1 MNTSE
6 RPPQGRAALPGGGLA
21 QRPEG
26 GPISAI
32 ASLLKPRSI
41 AVIGASADA
50 TKTSGRPVAYLQK
63 HGYDGTIYPVNPRAE
78 QVGGLP
84 CYADIDALPAAPD
97 VGLVLLAPDRAIE
110 AVAALS
116 RRGTPA
122 AIVLASG
129 FGETGEAGAR
139 RQQALKAAAGDMRL
153 LGPNTI
159 GLVNLTDR
167 IMLCASGALE
177 MESLQGG
184 GIAVVSQSGGILG
197 SLLSRAA
204 AAGLGFSKL
213 VSTGNEVDLDVADF
227 IDDLADDEA
236 TQVIALYME
245 GLRNPDKFR
254 RAALKAAR
262 AGKPVVVYKVGRS
275 ESGARSAASHTG
287 ALAGEDRVYDAL
299 FSQVGAVRAQTFAD
313 LLDIPAALAT
323 RRSLRGK
330 RVAILT
336 STGGAGTLVADSLG
350 MAGFETPPPGPDT
363 AARLRELQQNDQIVL
378 DRNPIDVTLAGLQPE
393 LLRNTIA
400 TLLASPDYDAVI
412 TVVGSSAL
420 AQPALA
426 AGAIAES
433 LGQSD
438 KPVLAY
444 VSPYAPAV
452 LANINR
458 GGAPAFTAPESFAS
472 VLSAML
478 ARTAREDQDG
488 ERDAAGTARAP
499 APASAVDAETAASS
513 APHLAGATDEDRKT
527 AASGDA
533 ALAPLPAGSL
543 NEAQAR
549 ALFAR
554 YGVPSVRER
563 AVADAA
569 QGQREAGTF
578 DGPVVVKVLS
588 SHITHKTEAGGV
600 AIGVAPEAVGDA
612 IAAMRTRVRERTG
625 IVPEGYLLQEMASG
639 VEMIV
644 GVHRDPQLGPTL
656 LLGLGGVTAEL
667 FQDTALRLLPVDRP
681 TVRDMLRSLKAWPLL
696 DGYRGRPKADVQ
708 ALEDAVMNFAAMAQS
723 LGDRLVEA
731 EINPLFVLEEGRGVR
746 AADGVAILK

>member
-1 MNTSE
+1 MN
-6 RPPQGRAALPGGGLA
+6 
-21 QRPEG
+21 
-26 GPISAI
+26 PIDI
-32 ASLLKPRSI
+32 LLKPRSI

-50 TKTSGRPVAYLQK
+50 TKTAGRPVAYLQK
-63 HGYDGTIYPVNPRAE
+63 HGYGGAIYPVNPRAD
-78 QVGGLP
+78 QVGGLR
-84 CYADIDALPAAPD
+84 CYADVDALPDVPD
-97 VGLVLLAPDRAIE
+97 VGLVLLAPDRAID

-129 FGETGEAGAR
+129 FGETGEGGAR
-139 RQQALKAAAGDMRL
+139 RQQALKQAAGGMRL

-177 MESLQGG
+177 MESLQDG

-213 VSTGNEVDLDVADF
+213 VSTGNEADLDVADF
-227 IDDLADDEA
+227 IDNLADDAA
-236 TQVIALYME
+236 TRVIALYME
-245 GLRNPDKFR
+245 GLRNPEKFR

-299 FSQVGAVRAQTFAD
+299 FHQVGVIRAQTFAD

-323 RRSLRGK
+323 GRPLRGK
-330 RVAILT
+330 RIAILT
-336 STGGAGTLVADSLG
+336 STGGAGTLVADNLG
-350 MAGFETPPPGPDT
+350 LAGFETPPPGPDT

-393 LLRNTIA
+393 LLRNTIS
-400 TLLASPDYDAVI
+400 TLLDSPDYDAVI

-420 AQPALA
+420 AQPTLA

-433 LGQSD
+433 LGQGD

-458 GGAPAFTAPESFAS
+458 RGAPAFTAPESFAS

-478 ARTAREDQDG
+478 ART
-488 ERDAAGTARAP
+488 ER
-499 APASAVDAETAASS
+499 ETAAADTGAAASASPPVS
-513 APHLAGATDEDRKT
+513 APAFESA
-527 AASGDA
+527 
-533 ALAPLPAGSL
+533 LPAGSL

-549 ALFAR
+549 ELFAR
-554 YGVPSVRER
+554 HGVPSVREI
-563 AVADAA
+563 AVKDAA
-569 QGQREAGTF
+569 QGRREAGAF
-578 DGPVVVKVLS
+578 DGPVAVKVLS
-588 SHITHKTEAGGV
+588 SRITHKTEAGGV
-600 AIGVAPEAVGDA
+600 AVGVAPGAVGDA
-612 IAAMRTRVRERTG
+612 IEAMAARVRERTG
-625 IVPEGYLLQEMASG
+625 IEPEGYLLQEMASG

-644 GVHRDPQLGPTL
+644 GVHRDPQLGLTL

-667 FQDTALRLLPVDRP
+667 FKDTALRLLPVDRAA
-681 TVRDMLRSLKAWPLL
+681 VRGMLRSLKAWPLL

-708 ALEDAVMNFAAMAQS
+708 ALEDAVLNFAAMAER
-723 LGDRLVEA
+723 LGDRLAEA
-731 EINPLFVLEEGRGVR
+731 EINPLFVLDEGRGVR